1 MKKISKHHISIFAI
15 VLFAFFAIASDNS
28 ATKKEDKEEL
38 MYRYVTD
45 YVRRRLDSPDD
56 AIFPS
61 LSQGL
66 NHLTHVTEEE
76 YFIYSWVDTPGGKR
90 INYNC
95 KITMKKDYIGITDL
109 EIDYEN
115 GVE

>member
-1 MKKISKHHISIFAI
+1 MNKTIQHLISICAI
-15 VLFAFFAIASDNS
+15 VLFVFFAIGSDNS
-28 ATKKEDKEEL
+28 STKKEDKEEL

-95 KITMKKDYIGITDL
+95 KITMKKDYIGITEL

-115 GVE
+115 AIK